1 MKLSEFKNAIQS
13 GTPLSF
19 TLEDGSI
26 VPVHYHLTEIG
37 RVSKNFI
44 DCGGRQRSE
53 EKISFQLWY
62 EQDTDHRLT
71 SEKLLKII
79 QIGEEK
85 IGLPDLNIEVEYQ
98 NTTIGKYSLQLGEFG
113 FILANSQ
120 TACLALDSCGI
131 PNAKVKKQL
140 VSLASGACEPN
151 SGCC

>member
-1 MKLSEFKNAIQS
+1 M
-13 GTPLSF
+13 
-19 TLEDGSI
+19 
-26 VPVHYHLTEIG
+26 
-37 RVSKNFI
+37 
-44 DCGGRQRSE
+44 
-53 EKISFQLWY
+53 
-62 EQDTDHRLT
+62 
-71 SEKLLKII
+71 KII